1 MDKSIQHGYILL
13 ADISGFDAYI
23 AKAELEHAQ
32 GVITE
37 LLELI
42 VGNLSPLMHLASL
55 EGDAALTYAS
65 DVEVPR
71 GETILELLEST
82 YVEFRDRLESIYRN
96 NTCNCR
102 ACQNVPSLD
111 LKFFVH
117 YGEYIAQPVEG
128 GGVELGGLDA
138 NLIRERLLKDQVTS
152 MNGKEAF
159 ILFTGQG
166 LERIGLEARGMVTNC
181 SSYPYLGEIR
191 TAQLDLKRRYQ
202 ERLEKRRSFISNKEA
217 DFSLT
222 HDFDVPNYVLWDW
235 LNDPEKRSQWMKWRR
250 WSAGI
255 RPWGRIGVGARNH
268 CAHGL
273 GTLIETILDWRPYK
287 YFTVESRQDSI
298 GFSILQ
304 SFNLPPLSNG
314 TQTRLSLHS
323 RLQKVGALWMIRQPL
338 NKVLARL
345 WKFDYE
351 RLEKIISE
359 NGVSVRK
366 QDVVP

>member
-13 ADISGFDAYI
+13 ADISGFDAFI

-159 ILFTGQG
+159 ILFTVQG

-255 RPWGRIGVGARNH
+255 RP
-268 CAHGL
+268 
-273 GTLIETILDWRPYK
+273 
-287 YFTVESRQDSI
+287 
-298 GFSILQ
+298 
-304 SFNLPPLSNG
+304 
-314 TQTRLSLHS
+314 
-323 RLQKVGALWMIRQPL
+323 
-338 NKVLARL
+338 
-345 WKFDYE
+345 
-351 RLEKIISE
+351 
-359 NGVSVRK
+359 
-366 QDVVP
+366 